1 MPGVRNLSDL
11 LTGLLL
17 IVIALVALALSW
29 NLSTG
34 TAADMGPGFIPRLL
48 CFLQLAFG
56 AMLVWKS
63 FGNAGEPIDIRTLRP
78 LLCVAGGVL
87 FFILTLERLGLVIAI
102 LGLVGIVTL
111 AERPVRLVST
121 LLFAVVLAAFCYGV
135 FVFALEL
142 PIPVLPRGF

>member
-1 MPGVRNLSDL
+1 MPEIRSLDNL

-17 IVIALVALALSW
+17 VLVAIVALGLSW

-48 CFLQLAFG
+48 CLLQLILG
-56 AMLVWKS
+56 ATLIWKS
-63 FGNAGEPIDIRTLRP
+63 FGEVGERIELRSLRP

-111 AERPVRLVST
+111 AERSARLSSALV
-121 LLFAVVLAAFCYGV
+121 FAAVLAAFCYGV
-135 FVFALEL
+135 FVFALQL